1 MRHIGGA
8 GSLVAFACHWSR
20 VLSGRVLLG
29 GQSVGVGGE
38 RFGGD
43 AAEASDPDG
52 VDVALLALGTRLH
65 PKTGALCAYYLCGHL
80 AGEPKNRDPAENAAA
95 TWAPVARLPDF
106 IPTTSIYPPILDA
119 LGAAH
124 V

>member
-1 MRHIGGA
+1 MGIPDRRREARSRPGGRGCVRNA
-8 GSLVAFACHWSR
+8 GR
-20 VLSGRVLLG
+20 T
-29 GQSVGVGGE
+29 GVHCAT
-38 RFGGD
+38 R
-43 AAEASDPDG
+43 A
-52 VDVALLALGTRLH
+52 ALGTRLH

-80 AGEPKNRDPAENAAA
+80 AGEPANRDPAENAAV

-106 IPTTSIYPPILDA
+106 IPTTSVYPPILDA